1 MEIMHVGWSELK
13 SFLIRMFN
21 FLSSST
27 PSTEGSSVRIE
38 DLIIDAKRFIVQI
51 LTIGSKHST
60 VGNKE
65 LGESQVSRGVQSMAN
80 WSQNQSFLFQGHR
93 EGKDNDQGFLLVVV
107 VVVDA
112 EVVEID
118 VVTDVL
124 DAENRIGLGMIPY
137 LTLFPLSSLLW
148 KSFLSM
154 LGQLSNQDISQ
165 CYSLR
170 QICAD
175 STDRIEH

>member
-1 MEIMHVGWSELK
+1 
-13 SFLIRMFN
+13 
-21 FLSSST
+21 
-27 PSTEGSSVRIE
+27 
-38 DLIIDAKRFIVQI
+38 
-51 LTIGSKHST
+51 
-60 VGNKE
+60 
-65 LGESQVSRGVQSMAN
+65 MAN

-137 LTLFPLSSLLW
+137 LTLFPLSSLPW